1 MSNVVKFPGQ
11 EDEPVPDNVVSFP
24 DAKQRKVCK
33 PVRRGKGN
41 PRKKRSFGTLCWSVV
56 KALFKSVRYAAAFV
70 LFMAL
75 AVPLGVLHSFK
86 GLITFFGV
94 VTSAILYWHD
104 GLTYVHTTKV
114 GAPTVYTFVTCM
126 VLVVLAHSGKALAEW
141 LSEKRIAFR
150 LFGL

>member
-11 EDEPVPDNVVSFP
+11 EDDPIPDNVVIFP

-41 PRKKRSFGTLCWSVV
+41 PRKNRSFGTLCWSVV
-56 KALFKSVRYAAAFV
+56 KVLFKAVRYAAAFV
-70 LFMAL
+70 LFMAV

-86 GLITFFGV
+86 GLITFFGF

-104 GLTYVHTTKV
+104 GLTYVHTAKV

-141 LSEKRIAFR
+141 LAEKRIAFR

>member
-11 EDEPVPDNVVSFP
+11 EDDPVPDNVVSFP
-24 DAKQRKVCK
+24 DAKQRKACT

-41 PRKKRSFGTLCWSVV
+41 PRKNRSFGTLCWSVV
-56 KALFKSVRYAAAFV
+56 KVLFKAVRYAAAFV
-70 LFMAL
+70 LFMAV

-86 GLITFFGV
+86 GLITFFGF

-104 GLTYVHTTKV
+104 GLTYVHTAKV

-141 LSEKRIAFR
+141 LAEKRIAFR